1 MDEVEKMNNQR
12 RLENAFSVAEEHLH
26 VQKLL
31 EPSGNQFTCQVQDNV
46 GRTHCTSNVAV
57 PVNIS

>member
-1 MDEVEKMNNQR
+1 LFISRNDLIKLDQVEKMSNQA

-31 EPSGNQFTCQVQDNV
+31 EPSGNLI
-46 GRTHCTSNVAV
+46 TSLF
-57 PVNIS
+57 

>member
-46 GRTHCTSNVAV
+46 GRTHCTSM
-57 PVNIS
+57 